1 MKGYNDDLVM
11 SFSIALWIRD
21 TALRLKK
28 DKNDQQ
34 WAVMNG
40 ILQNNGNSEAASG
53 FSTGKK
59 ESNNPYEMNT
69 GKDIEDL
76 SWLIK

>member
-21 TALRLKK
+21 TALRLQK

-40 ILQNNGNSEAASG
+40 ILKNNGNSEAASG
-53 FSTGKK
+53 FSKGNQNK
-59 ESNNPYEMNT
+59 NNPFEMNT
-69 GKDIEDL
+69 GKDREDL
-76 SWLIK
+76 TWLIK